1 MTFYVEDQIT
11 NLMAE
16 KLNIGGGF
24 QDQQVQNLSKEMD
37 RLMVYNY
44 QSKNDDTQE
53 KILNTPGP
61 KLDNEFKDLLADL
74 ADKCKSCGKSFS
86 ESEPRVPG
94 FSKKTNESRRFIK
107 RNKYRKWKRRTK
119 PMKSFLNSNYLNKE
133 MQQQQQLVVGN
144 NLQNQ
149 TFYTGV
155 NENNKDVSFINFNL
169 AQGAIN
175 YENNENIGVI
185 NQFSTEHGQFDD
197 VEALAA
203 EICSVGLPNM
213 PQDPNEYDQY
223 LMHLFKN
230 SKIMK

>member
-1 MTFYVEDQIT
+1 
-11 NLMAE
+11 
-16 KLNIGGGF
+16 
-24 QDQQVQNLSKEMD
+24 
-37 RLMVYNY
+37 
-44 QSKNDDTQE
+44 
-53 KILNTPGP
+53 
-61 KLDNEFKDLLADL
+61 
-74 ADKCKSCGKSFS
+74 
-86 ESEPRVPG
+86 
-94 FSKKTNESRRFIK
+94 
-107 RNKYRKWKRRTK
+107 
-119 PMKSFLNSNYLNKE
+119 MKSFLNSNYQNWE
-133 MQQQQQLVVGN
+133 MQQQLVVGN
-144 NLQNQ
+144 NLQNR

>member
-1 MTFYVEDQIT
+1 MTFSVEDQIT

-16 KLNIGGGF
+16 KLNIEGGF

-61 KLDNEFKDLLADL
+61 KLDNEFKDLL

-119 PMKSFLNSNYLNKE
+119 PMKSFLNSNYQNWE
-133 MQQQQQLVVGN
+133 MQQQLVVGN
-144 NLQNQ
+144 NLQNR
-149 TFYTGV
+149 TFYTGGV

-175 YENNENIGVI
+175 YENIGVI

-197 VEALAA
+197 VEALAT
-203 EICSVGLPNM
+203 EICSAGLPNM

>member
-1 MTFYVEDQIT
+1 MTFSVEDQIT

-61 KLDNEFKDLLADL
+61 KLDNEFKDLLAD
-74 ADKCKSCGKSFS
+74 KCKSCGKSFS

-94 FSKKTNESRRFIK
+94 LSKKTNESRRFIK

-119 PMKSFLNSNYLNKE
+119 PMKSFLNSNYQNWE
-133 MQQQQQLVVGN
+133 MQQQLVVGN
-144 NLQNQ
+144 NLQNR

-185 NQFSTEHGQFDD
+185 NQFSTEHGQFDN

-203 EICSVGLPNM
+203 EICSAGLPNM

>member
-16 KLNIGGGF
+16 KLNIEGGF

-61 KLDNEFKDLLADL
+61 KLDNEFKDLLVDS
-74 ADKCKSCGKSFS
+74 ADKCKLCGNSFS

-94 FSKKTNESRRFIK
+94 LSKKTNESRRFIK

-119 PMKSFLNSNYLNKE
+119 PMKSFLNSNYQNWE
-133 MQQQQQLVVGN
+133 MQQLVVGN
-144 NLQNQ
+144 NLQNR

>member
-1 MTFYVEDQIT
+1 MTFSVEDQIT

-119 PMKSFLNSNYLNKE
+119 PMKSFLNSNYQNWE
-133 MQQQQQLVVGN
+133 MQQQLVVGN
-144 NLQNQ
+144 NLQNR

-155 NENNKDVSFINFNL
+155 NQNNIKDVSFIDFNL

>member
-1 MTFYVEDQIT
+1 MTFSVEDQIT

-16 KLNIGGGF
+16 KLNIEGGF

-44 QSKNDDTQE
+44 QSKNDNTQE

-61 KLDNEFKDLLADL
+61 KLDNEFKDLLAD
-74 ADKCKSCGKSFS
+74 KCKSCGKSFS

-94 FSKKTNESRRFIK
+94 LSKKTNESRRFIK

-119 PMKSFLNSNYLNKE
+119 PMKSFLNSNYQNWE
-133 MQQQQQLVVGN
+133 MKQQQLVVGN
-144 NLQNQ
+144 NLQNR

-185 NQFSTEHGQFDD
+185 NQFSTEQT
-197 VEALAA
+197 
-203 EICSVGLPNM
+203 I
-213 PQDPNEYDQY
+213 
-223 LMHLFKN
+223 
-230 SKIMK
+230 

>member
-1 MTFYVEDQIT
+1 MTFSVEDQIT

-16 KLNIGGGF
+16 KLNIEGGF

-61 KLDNEFKDLLADL
+61 KLDNEFKDLLVDS
-74 ADKCKSCGKSFS
+74 ADKCKLCGNSFS

-94 FSKKTNESRRFIK
+94 LSKKTNESRRFMK

-119 PMKSFLNSNYLNKE
+119 PMKSFLNSNYQNWE
-133 MQQQQQLVVGN
+133 MQQQQLVVGN
-144 NLQNQ
+144 NLQNE
-149 TFYTGV
+149 TFCTGV